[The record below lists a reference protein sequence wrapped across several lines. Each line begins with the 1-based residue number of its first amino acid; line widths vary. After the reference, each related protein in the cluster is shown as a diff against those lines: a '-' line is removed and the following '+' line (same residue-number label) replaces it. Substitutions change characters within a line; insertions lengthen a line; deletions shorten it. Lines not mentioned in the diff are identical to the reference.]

1 MRNIFAKSSAT
12 ILITLLS
19 ACTVQIEDKRLPRE
33 EVAAAF
39 KQRDEAITAII
50 EKLKQLEPTQPTEKK
65 KDGNITR

>member
-1 MRNIFAKSSAT
+1 MCHVFKKSSAA
-12 ILITLLS
+12 ILIALLS
-19 ACTVQIEDKRLPRE
+19 ACTIQVEDKRLPRE

-39 KQRDEAITAII
+39 KQRDEAIAAII